1 MGHDPAEKT
10 IPKSMA
16 APKTSQP
23 SDKNENLRWQGPSQ
37 GQDEVHV
44 HDDAAKL
51 VFIWKGGRSFR
62 VAWQEFLGLRGQM
75 EAGDLLAF
83 IGETKNPGNGRKA
96 GILLWEKLEDGS
108 MEYSVVEHDNEEVY
122 EHEIR
127 ASPNVEWVDEWVE
140 RKC

>member
-1 MGHDPAEKT
+1 MGHDPAEKAVS
-10 IPKSMA
+10 KSSS

-23 SDKNENLRWQGPSQ
+23 SEKNDNLRWQGPVS

-44 HDDAAKL
+44 HDDAKKL
-51 VFIWKGGRSFR
+51 AFVWKGGKSFR
-62 VAWQEFLGLRGQM
+62 IAWQEFLGMRGQM

-83 IGETKNPGNGRKA
+83 YGETKNPGNGRKA
-96 GILLWEKLEDGS
+96 GVLLWEKLEDGS
-108 MEYSVVEHDNEEVY
+108 FEYRIEEYDKDDVY

-127 ASPNVEWVDEWVE
+127 ASANVEWVDEWVE